1 MSVLIRGVKTAICE
15 LGRLLKW
22 VESACSVSG
31 SFLNTFSLTS
41 KHLLPAASVDKL
53 PRKHLLANAM
63 FNSPSHRVPALAAG
77 QASKALKGEEKILKA
92 EFQFLTIWVHFHK
105 GRQHFRK

>member
-22 VESACSVSG
+22 VESACSVSV
-31 SFLNTFSLTS
+31 FLNTFFLTS

-53 PRKHLLANAM
+53 PSHASPQTNAM
-63 FNSPSHRVPALAAG
+63 FDSAPRSVTVLAAG
-77 QASKALKGEEKILKA
+77 QANTA
-92 EFQFLTIWVHFHK
+92 
-105 GRQHFRK
+105 

>member
-22 VESACSVSG
+22 VESACSVSV
-31 SFLNTFSLTS
+31 FLNTFFLTS

-53 PRKHLLANAM
+53 PLSHLLKLT
-63 FNSPSHRVPALAAG
+63 PCLILRRAL
-77 QASKALKGEEKILKA
+77 
-92 EFQFLTIWVHFHK
+92 
-105 GRQHFRK
+105 